1 MKQQS
6 KRHRLNQNIAL
17 IVVFLIGLTILLYPQ
32 ISRIYYTIESN
43 NQSKQF
49 DREKSTLHQED
60 ISQRIAL
67 AKAFN
72 ASLHDVN
79 LKDPYSDDEKTKG
92 RAEYARM
99 LELHEQ
105 IGHVEIPKIRVDLPI
120 YART

>member
-60 ISQRIAL
+60 ISQRIVL
-67 AKAFN
+67 QRH
-72 ASLHDVN
+72 LMPVC
-79 LKDPYSDDEKTKG
+79 
-92 RAEYARM
+92 M
-99 LELHEQ
+99 M
-105 IGHVEIPKIRVDLPI
+105 
-120 YART
+120 